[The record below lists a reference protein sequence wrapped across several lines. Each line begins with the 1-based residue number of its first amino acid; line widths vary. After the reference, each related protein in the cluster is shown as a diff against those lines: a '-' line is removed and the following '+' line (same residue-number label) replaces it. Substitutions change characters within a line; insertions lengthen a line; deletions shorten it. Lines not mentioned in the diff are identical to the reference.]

1 MNDKVVFGL
10 LIFLS
15 TMTSKIM
22 GQADSAHVL
31 SGVTVSASRV
41 TTFSSGVK
49 LIEFDSTS
57 MQQYKNKNLS
67 DLLSDES
74 TISIKTYGQG
84 ALATTSFRGGSAS
97 QTAILWNGLNINS
110 VSTGQMDL
118 SLIPAGFSNSV
129 AVQYGGVGA
138 LWGSG
143 AIGGAIHLN
152 NIPKFNSG
160 LSVSYGI
167 FGGDFH
173 TLGQN
178 INIEYGSKRISSSI
192 TFMNKYAGNDF
203 EIQQSSEGNSEII
216 KQQHAELRS
225 VGFIANSAI
234 KIAKNQQ
241 LNLSLWQQKTERNLP
256 PTLLETISEATQE
269 DNALRLSAD
278 WQINGRKLITHLR
291 SGYFDEQ
298 LHYLDPLS
306 NTDALS
312 LSKSWIVELES
323 KYSFH
328 KNHTING
335 GINNTYTTAQT
346 SGYSWNPTQ
355 NRTSFFAAYQF
366 VNNSKKLNIS
376 TSARQEIIPNLTV
389 PFTYSAGIQYQI
401 FPFLATKANMSRLYR
416 LPTFND
422 LYWTPG
428 GNPDLLPEDGYTEE
442 IGVALNWS
450 NKKNSLHINEEVT
463 LFNRTIDNWI
473 VWMPGTSY
481 WTPQN
486 MLNVWSRGM
495 ETHSSID
502 IKVNKI
508 SIQLSVKTSYVL
520 STNEK
525 SRSVN
530 DNSVDK
536 QMIYVPLYSGNGRLK
551 ISYKNVGV
559 TYRHQYT
566 GYRYTSTD
574 NSEYLEP
581 YQLGSVILNYQKQL
595 KKVNLN
601 LFAQADNLWNI
612 TYQIMPYRAMPY
624 RNYSF
629 GLNINF
635 KTTQK

>member
-15 TMTSKIM
+15 TITTKIL
-22 GQADSAHVL
+22 GQTDSVHVL
-31 SGVTVSASRV
+31 SGVTVNASRV

-49 LIEFDSTS
+49 LIVFDSTS
-57 MQQYKNKNLS
+57 MQQYKAKNLS

-74 TISIKTYGQG
+74 SLSIKTYGQG
-84 ALATTSFRGGSAS
+84 ALATSSFRGGSAS
-97 QTAILWNGLNINS
+97 QTAILWNGFNVNS
-110 VSTGQMDL
+110 ITTGQMDL
-118 SLIPAGFSNSV
+118 SLIPVGFSNSI

-138 LWGSG
+138 LWGNG

-152 NIPKFNSG
+152 NVPKFNSG
-160 LSVSYGI
+160 LSVNYGI
-167 FGGDFH
+167 FGGNFH

-178 INIEYGSKRISSSI
+178 INVEYGSKHIFTSV

-203 EIQQSSEGNSEII
+203 EYRLENQGIEKVA

-225 VGFIANSAI
+225 IGFISNNTI

-241 LNLSLWQQKTERNLP
+241 LNLSLWKQKTDRNLP
-256 PTLLETISEATQE
+256 PTLLEQSSKAEQE

-312 LSKSWIVELES
+312 KSKSWVIELES
-323 KYSFH
+323 KSNFL

-335 GINNTYTTAQT
+335 GINNTYATAQT
-346 SGYSWNPTQ
+346 SGYQWNPTQ
-355 NRTSFFAAYQF
+355 NRTSLFASYQF
-366 VNNSKKLNIS
+366 ESDSKKLNIS
-376 TSARQEIIPNLTV
+376 TSARQEFIPNLTV
-389 PFTYSAGIQYQI
+389 PFIYSAGIQYQI
-401 FPFLATKANMSRLYR
+401 FPFLETKANISRLYR

-428 GNPDLLPEDGYTEE
+428 GNPDLLPENGYTEE
-442 IGVALNWS
+442 IGMTLNWS
-450 NKKNSLHINEEVT
+450 NKKNSFILNEEVT

-495 ETHSSID
+495 ETHSSIGLK
-502 IKVNKI
+502 INKI
-508 SIQLSVKTSYVL
+508 NFQLSVKTSYVL

-525 SRSVN
+525 SRSAN
-530 DNSVDK
+530 DNSVNK
-536 QMIYVPLYSGNGRLK
+536 QMIYVPIYSGNGRLK
-551 ISYKNVGV
+551 ISYKNIGI

-574 NSEYLEP
+574 NTEYLEP
-581 YQLGSVILNYQKQL
+581 YQLGSIILNYQKQL
-595 KKVNLN
+595 KKVHLDF
-601 LFAQADNLWNI
+601 FAQADNLWNVA
-612 TYQIMPYRAMPY
+612 YQIMPYRVMPQ
-624 RNYSF
+624 RNYTF
-629 GLNINF
+629 GININL
-635 KTTQK
+635 KNI